1 MRGIGRAG
9 HREQGSTDDG
19 QESRKAEGCRFLEA
33 GLDEGPEEDAV
44 EQTRRLRCSGSC
56 PKRCGGT
63 PDVGGTPEYGSQNR
77 RRQDA
82 QRQEASCKDAR
93 VVPAF
98 PQQVRE
104 KAGQSVPI
112 R

>member
-19 QESRKAEGCRFLEA
+19 QESRKAEGCRFLEE

-63 PDVGGTPEYGSQNR
+63 PDVGGTPEYGSQNCSTRLAAGR
-77 RRQDA
+77 RC
-82 QRQEASCKDAR
+82 QEAHGQEAACKYAR
-93 VVPAF
+93 FVPAF
-98 PQQVRE
+98 PQ
-104 KAGQSVPI
+104 
-112 R
+112 